1 MLVWPPVPSY
11 LAAMTV
17 PTPLSRRRWSI
28 PALAAAALAF
38 LAAGVTLPLLTI
50 SRLWVFEDDVSI
62 LAAIHALWDNGE
74 TFLAAALLLF
84 SIVFPAAKLAGVM
97 GLWAFARPGGGLMA
111 RGLGVLDGLGRW
123 SMMDVLVAAL
133 LIFSLKAS
141 GLASATS
148 QPGLYCFAAAVVLS
162 MSAGGALRR
171 SHTSAIPP
179 S

>member
-1 MLVWPPVPSY
+1 MPAAAASPRRSRSVPV
-11 LAAMTV
+11 
-17 PTPLSRRRWSI
+17 
-28 PALAAAALAF
+28 LAAAALGF

-62 LAAIHALWDNGE
+62 LAAIAGLWDNGE
-74 TFLAAALLLF
+74 AFLAVALLLF

-97 GLWAFARPGGGLMA
+97 TLWAVARPGGRAFA
-111 RGLGVLDGLGRW
+111 RGLAVIDGLGRW
-123 SMMDVLVAAL
+123 SMMDVLVTAL

-162 MSAGGALRR
+162 MAAGGRLRAAR
-171 SHTSAIPP
+171 PTAIPP